1 MQESTNHIVK
11 PSPRERFKGDRLRSA
26 TLSTALL
33 ALLSG
38 ATMSV
43 QAAELY
49 MDTQTQQV
57 FTSPGEN
64 RVKLSE
70 FEEVNAAAGK
80 VSPEERDALEAKLVQ
95 QKKKAEKKKWS
106 DIISLRGYTQF
117 RSSKT
122 TSGDNINL
130 ASPGDQFISNNKN
143 FGIRRA
149 RIVFSGDVSNR
160 LSIYLQTDFM
170 TGPDTGGVT
179 GGLLATRDA
188 YADIYLD
195 DKKEYRIRAGVNKI
209 PYGFEI
215 LQSSQNRLTMERADA
230 VSIAARDERDTGMVF
245 YWAPAH
251 IRDRFKELTSS
262 GLKGS
267 GDYGVLGLGIFNGQG
282 LNRGELNNNL
292 QKVARL
298 NYPFKFDGG
307 QFFEV
312 GISAL
317 SGKYVPRAA
326 SISAPTAIVPTFDSK
341 GVQDSRAGVHAVL
354 YPQPFGLQSE
364 WNWGSS
370 PELNASQTK
379 IEAAKLKGGYI
390 QAMYKLDTNLGSWI
404 PYAKWQRYDGSEKF
418 ITNAP
423 RSILRETEI
432 GVEWMPRPELE
443 LTVAYAKMDRTNVN
457 TFVTALD
464 SYRQVNANMVRVQ
477 LQWNY

>member
-11 PSPRERFKGDRLRSA
+11 PSPRERFKGERFKSA

-33 ALLSG
+33 ALLSA

-80 VSPEERDALEAKLVQ
+80 VSPEERNALETKLTQ
-95 QKKKAEKKKWS
+95 QKKKSEKKKWS
-106 DIISLRGYTQF
+106 DVLSLRGYTQF

-143 FGIRRA
+143 FGVRRA
-149 RIVFSGDVSNR
+149 RIVISGDVSDR
-160 LSIYLQTDFM
+160 LSVYLQQDFA

-188 YADIYLD
+188 YADIFLD
-195 DKKEYRIRAGVNKI
+195 DKKEYRIRAGINKI

-215 LQSSQNRLTMERADA
+215 LQSSQNRLAMERADA
-230 VSIAARDERDTGMVF
+230 VSIASRDERDTGVAF

-267 GDYGVLGLGIFNGQG
+267 GDYGVLGLGIYNGQG

-292 QKVARL
+292 HKVARL

-317 SGKYVPRAA
+317 SGKYVPRA
-326 SISAPTAIVPTFDSK
+326 STTQGPPTFPTFDSK
-341 GVQDSRAGVHAVL
+341 GVEDNRAGVHVVL

-370 PELNASQTK
+370 PELNASRTK

-457 TFVTALD
+457 TFVTALNG
-464 SYRQVNANMVRVQ
+464 YRQVNADLLRVQ

>member
-11 PSPRERFKGDRLRSA
+11 PSPRERFKGERFKSA

-38 ATMSV
+38 ITIPA

-80 VSPEERDALEAKLVQ
+80 VSPEERNALEAKLIQ
-95 QKKKAEKKKWS
+95 QKKKTEKKKWS
-106 DIISLRGYTQF
+106 DVIGLRGYTQF

-130 ASPGDQFISNNKN
+130 ASAGDKFIANNQN
-143 FGIRRA
+143 FGLRRS
-149 RIVFSGDVSNR
+149 RLVFSGDISDR
-160 LSIYLQTDFM
+160 LSIYMQTDIV
-170 TGPDTGGVT
+170 TGPDGGT
-179 GGLLATRDA
+179 SGTRDA
-188 YADIYLD
+188 FADIFLD
-195 DKKEYRIRAGVNKI
+195 DKKEYRIRAGINKI
-209 PYGFEI
+209 PYGFDI
-215 LQSSQNRLTMERADA
+215 LQSSQNRLAMERADPVA
-230 VSIAARDERDTGMVF
+230 IASRDERDTGMAF

-251 IRDRFKELTSS
+251 IRDRFKELVY
-262 GLKGS
+262 GGHKGT
-267 GDYGVLGLGIFNGQG
+267 GDYGVLGLGVYNGQG
-282 LNRGELNNNL
+282 LNRAELNNNL
-292 QKVARL
+292 LKVARL
-298 NYPFKFDGG
+298 SYPFKFDGG
-307 QFFEV
+307 QFLEIGV
-312 GISAL
+312 SAL
-317 SGKYVPRAA
+317 SGKYVPTAA
-326 SISAPTAIVPTFDSK
+326 SILAPTAITPNFDKK

-370 PELNASQTK
+370 PELNASRTQ
-379 IEAAKLKGGYI
+379 IEAAKLKGGYV

-418 ITNAP
+418 VTNAP

-457 TFVTALD
+457 TFVTALNG
-464 SYRQVNANMVRVQ
+464 YRQVNADLLRVQ